1 MKEKEISQKS
11 KSSKMNFT
19 LKSEKTS
26 YNFNLIDK
34 EGELTFKFQNLNEF
48 PIKIYELKIDFE
60 KLKQYDENFDVFT
73 NSVRLTKTIKAS
85 IDTNNYSV
93 SFNEEEN
100 LVIFEIK
107 NIIFDDGVAKLK
119 VPEKEQD
126 LETKVESLTKIVSEL
141 RKEMQNIKIKDKDK
155 DEAAIKS
162 FAQTAIL
169 KDDEEKKMISRWI
182 HPNKIIRFNLL
193 FATNIDGDRSVN
205 FHYNCDGFFPT
216 VTVIQDTSN
225 RKFGGYSTQ
234 NWCPSPCGGAYSRA
248 PESFI
253 FNLTNKQ
260 KFELNDPFHKNAIYR
275 NTSYGPMF
283 GQYEIYIADQCKST
297 NNSYCTKNNTYNTGN
312 VNILGGNGQTN
323 FTVSIYEVYQV
334 IFE

>member
-1 MKEKEISQKS
+1 MKEKELSKKT

-73 NSVRLTKTIKAS
+73 RSERLTKTIKAS

-100 LVIFEIK
+100 MVIFEIK
-107 NIIFDDGVAKLK
+107 NIIFDNGVAKLK
-119 VPEKEQD
+119 IPEKEQD
-126 LETKVESLTKIVSEL
+126 LETQVESLTKIVSEL
-141 RKEMQNIKIKDKDK
+141 RKEIQNIKMKDKDK

-193 FATNIDGDRSVN
+193 FTT
-205 FHYNCDGFFPT
+205 C
-216 VTVIQDTSN
+216 
-225 RKFGGYSTQ
+225 
-234 NWCPSPCGGAYSRA
+234 
-248 PESFI
+248 
-253 FNLTNKQ
+253 L
-260 KFELNDPFHKNAIYR
+260 
-275 NTSYGPMF
+275 
-283 GQYEIYIADQCKST
+283 
-297 NNSYCTKNNTYNTGN
+297 
-312 VNILGGNGQTN
+312 
-323 FTVSIYEVYQV
+323 
-334 IFE
+334 

>member
-141 RKEMQNIKIKDKDK
+141 RK
-155 DEAAIKS
+155 
-162 FAQTAIL
+162 
-169 KDDEEKKMISRWI
+169 
-182 HPNKIIRFNLL
+182 
-193 FATNIDGDRSVN
+193 
-205 FHYNCDGFFPT
+205 
-216 VTVIQDTSN
+216 
-225 RKFGGYSTQ
+225 
-234 NWCPSPCGGAYSRA
+234 
-248 PESFI
+248 
-253 FNLTNKQ
+253 
-260 KFELNDPFHKNAIYR
+260 
-275 NTSYGPMF
+275 
-283 GQYEIYIADQCKST
+283 
-297 NNSYCTKNNTYNTGN
+297 
-312 VNILGGNGQTN
+312 
-323 FTVSIYEVYQV
+323 
-334 IFE
+334 

>member
-73 NSVRLTKTIKAS
+73 KSERLTKTIKAS

-126 LETKVESLTKIVSEL
+126 LETQVESLTKIVSEL

-193 FATNIDGDRSVN
+193 FTTNIDGDRSVN

-216 VTVIQDTSN
+216 VTVI
-225 RKFGGYSTQ
+225 
-234 NWCPSPCGGAYSRA
+234 
-248 PESFI
+248 
-253 FNLTNKQ
+253 
-260 KFELNDPFHKNAIYR
+260 
-275 NTSYGPMF
+275 
-283 GQYEIYIADQCKST
+283 
-297 NNSYCTKNNTYNTGN
+297 
-312 VNILGGNGQTN
+312 
-323 FTVSIYEVYQV
+323 
-334 IFE
+334 

>member
-126 LETKVESLTKIVSEL
+126 LET
-141 RKEMQNIKIKDKDK
+141 
-155 DEAAIKS
+155 
-162 FAQTAIL
+162 F
-169 KDDEEKKMISRWI
+169 
-182 HPNKIIRFNLL
+182 
-193 FATNIDGDRSVN
+193 
-205 FHYNCDGFFPT
+205 
-216 VTVIQDTSN
+216 
-225 RKFGGYSTQ
+225 
-234 NWCPSPCGGAYSRA
+234 
-248 PESFI
+248 
-253 FNLTNKQ
+253 
-260 KFELNDPFHKNAIYR
+260 LN
-275 NTSYGPMF
+275 
-283 GQYEIYIADQCKST
+283 
-297 NNSYCTKNNTYNTGN
+297 
-312 VNILGGNGQTN
+312 
-323 FTVSIYEVYQV
+323 
-334 IFE
+334 

>member
-1 MKEKEISQKS
+1 
-11 KSSKMNFT
+11 MNFT

-162 FAQTAIL
+162 FAQTAI
-169 KDDEEKKMISRWI
+169 
-182 HPNKIIRFNLL
+182 
-193 FATNIDGDRSVN
+193 
-205 FHYNCDGFFPT
+205 
-216 VTVIQDTSN
+216 
-225 RKFGGYSTQ
+225 
-234 NWCPSPCGGAYSRA
+234 
-248 PESFI
+248 
-253 FNLTNKQ
+253 
-260 KFELNDPFHKNAIYR
+260 
-275 NTSYGPMF
+275 
-283 GQYEIYIADQCKST
+283 
-297 NNSYCTKNNTYNTGN
+297 
-312 VNILGGNGQTN
+312 
-323 FTVSIYEVYQV
+323 
-334 IFE
+334 